1 MENKLNW
8 FGKVLEWVDKY
19 GLLKIF
25 KAGIGLIFIS
35 YVMVITLN
43 PSIVYNKVVTY
54 IEQTHNSKT
63 IARNEATLKI
73 KYKLKELLQSTNADR
88 AWVIEYHNGTTGLGG
103 LPFTYGVMNAEEV
116 KPGIRPV
123 SSHYKDFLLSDY
135 TSIIEFSKNDGWFGN
150 IDSLEADDPRLYYA
164 FKSNRVNE
172 IAVFY
177 LKTEDKDIGILGLS
191 FCDTPMPYDTWVHLR
206 RTGIQIS
213 IILNKI

>member
-88 AWVIEYHNGTTGLGG
+88 AWVIEYHNGTYGLGG
-103 LPFTYGVMNAEEV
+103 LPFTYGIMNNEELEE
-116 KPGIRPV
+116 GMCSV
-123 SSHYKDFLLSDY
+123 SRHYRDFLLSEY
-135 TSIIEFSKNDGWFGN
+135 LFILETSKQGGWIGSVED
-150 IDSLEADDPRLYYA
+150 IKQYDTKMYYS
-164 FKSNRVNE
+164 FKSNGVNKL
-172 IAVFY
+172 ALFY
-177 LKTEDKDIGILGLS
+177 LKSEDRDIGVVGLS
-191 FCDTPMPYDTWVHLR
+191 YCDNEMPEDTWVKLR
-206 RTGIQIS
+206 DAGIKIS
-213 IILNKI
+213 IILNKK

>member
-88 AWVIEYHNGTTGLGG
+88 AWVIEYHNGTSGLGG
-103 LPFTYGVMNAEEV
+103 LPFTYGIMNNEELEE
-116 KPGIRPV
+116 GMCSV
-123 SSHYKDFLLSDY
+123 SRHYRDFLLSEY
-135 TSIIEFSKNDGWFGN
+135 LFILETSKQGGWIGSVED
-150 IDSLEADDPRLYYA
+150 IKQYDTKMYYS
-164 FKSNRVNE
+164 FKSNGVNKL
-172 IAVFY
+172 ALFY
-177 LKTEDKDIGILGLS
+177 LKTEDRDIGVVGLS
-191 FCDTPMPYDTWVHLR
+191 YCDNEMPEDTWVKLR
-206 RTGIQIS
+206 DAGIKIS
-213 IILNKI
+213 IILNKK

>member
-35 YVMVITLN
+35 YVMIITLN

-54 IEQTHNSKT
+54 IEQIHNSKT

-88 AWVIEYHNGTTGLGG
+88 A
-103 LPFTYGVMNAEEV
+103 
-116 KPGIRPV
+116 
-123 SSHYKDFLLSDY
+123 
-135 TSIIEFSKNDGWFGN
+135 
-150 IDSLEADDPRLYYA
+150 
-164 FKSNRVNE
+164 
-172 IAVFY
+172 
-177 LKTEDKDIGILGLS
+177 
-191 FCDTPMPYDTWVHLR
+191 
-206 RTGIQIS
+206 
-213 IILNKI
+213 

>member
-103 LPFTYGVMNAEEV
+103 LPFTYGIMNNEELEE
-116 KPGIRPV
+116 GMCSV
-123 SSHYKDFLLSDY
+123 SRHYRDFLLSEY
-135 TSIIEFSKNDGWFGN
+135 LFILETSKQGGWIGSVED
-150 IDSLEADDPRLYYA
+150 IKQYDTKMYYS
-164 FKSNRVNE
+164 FKSNGVNKL
-172 IAVFY
+172 ALFY
-177 LKTEDKDIGILGLS
+177 LKSEDRDIGVVGLS
-191 FCDTPMPYDTWVHLR
+191 YCDNEMPEDTWVKLR
-206 RTGIQIS
+206 DAGIKIS
-213 IILNKI
+213 IILNKK

>member
-103 LPFTYGVMNAEEV
+103 LPFTYGIMNNEELEE
-116 KPGIRPV
+116 GMCSV
-123 SSHYKDFLLSDY
+123 SRHYRDFLLSEY
-135 TSIIEFSKNDGWFGN
+135 LFILETSKQGG
-150 IDSLEADDPRLYYA
+150 
-164 FKSNRVNE
+164 
-172 IAVFY
+172 
-177 LKTEDKDIGILGLS
+177 
-191 FCDTPMPYDTWVHLR
+191 
-206 RTGIQIS
+206 
-213 IILNKI
+213 